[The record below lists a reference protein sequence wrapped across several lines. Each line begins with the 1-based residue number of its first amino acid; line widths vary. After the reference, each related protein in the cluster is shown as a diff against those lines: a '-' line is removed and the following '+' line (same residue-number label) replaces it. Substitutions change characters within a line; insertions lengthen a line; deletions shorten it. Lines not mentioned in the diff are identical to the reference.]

1 MLVKITLLVVVL
13 KCVCSRDV
21 DIIFKLDSKHLI
33 ESLTS
38 EKSVKYI
45 TELAQAF
52 AKKAAETF
60 INEIKNKKHLFNKK
74 RKKRSKLVK
83 VDRVQKIMESKYH
96 DEDVLTEGEAFKLLE
111 KPSPD
116 GDNLDWHA
124 PQDLTAEM
132 ENTEEPKT
140 KKKRI
145 PVYGLKKAHRVPYN
159 PASLKLIPEDVLSGL
174 GELVSDQ

>member
-1 MLVKITLLVVVL
+1 MLVKITLIVVVL
-13 KCVCSRDV
+13 KCVRSRDV

-74 RKKRSKLVK
+74 RKKR
-83 VDRVQKIMESKYH
+83 
-96 DEDVLTEGEAFKLLE
+96 
-111 KPSPD
+111 
-116 GDNLDWHA
+116 
-124 PQDLTAEM
+124 
-132 ENTEEPKT
+132 
-140 KKKRI
+140 
-145 PVYGLKKAHRVPYN
+145 
-159 PASLKLIPEDVLSGL
+159 
-174 GELVSDQ
+174 

>member
-1 MLVKITLLVVVL
+1 MKNNSNLARQPFEFGTRGDEAYHASRRTPFQRYA
-13 KCVCSRDV
+13 CSGN
-21 DIIFKLDSKHLI
+21 
-33 ESLTS
+33 E
-38 EKSVKYI
+38 YI
-45 TELAQAF
+45 W
-52 AKKAAETF
+52 
-60 INEIKNKKHLFNKK
+60 I
-74 RKKRSKLVK
+74 RSKLVK